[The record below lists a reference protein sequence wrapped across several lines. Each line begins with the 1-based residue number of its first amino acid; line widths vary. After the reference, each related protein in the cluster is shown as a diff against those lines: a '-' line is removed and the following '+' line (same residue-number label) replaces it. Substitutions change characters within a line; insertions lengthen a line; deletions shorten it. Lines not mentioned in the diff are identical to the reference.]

1 MHFLLI
7 YEVVDDYVAKR
18 APFRAE
24 HLQLAK
30 NATVR
35 GDLLLGGALAEPV
48 DRAMLL
54 FRSQE
59 AAEEFANHD
68 PYIQNGLVLKWSI
81 RQWNTVAGS
90 LLDHI
95 V

>member
-24 HLQLAK
+24 HLQLAN